1 MKKLVESGKIESGK
15 SRGTST
21 AYFWSWNR
29 KLQIRLQK
37 NGRDQVNPN
46 DITCKSPDAIT
57 NKQAK
62 LQLVFLY
69 HHDVWLDENTLFGK
83 TNSRENSATVEV
95 SFD

>member
-1 MKKLVESGKIESGK
+1 M
-15 SRGTST
+15 
-21 AYFWSWNR
+21 
-29 KLQIRLQK
+29 
-37 NGRDQVNPN
+37 NPN